1 MRLVL
6 VLVSF
11 IYSSIAIG
19 STYVAIG
26 DSITSGLNSAWF
38 APIGKFSFA
47 TGWGLERNLAS
58 YLNADSVYNVALP
71 GAISGYIQY
80 QADFAHH
87 VQADYVSLTIGAN
100 DVCWGL
106 SGDVLSNVRRL
117 SRQLL
122 AYTHTKKVLVSSIP
136 DLRQVYNVRRNT
148 PSCQLPK
155 LFCHGYFI
163 GDEAYR
169 QKVDNDILATNR
181 NLEKL
186 TKELPNLVYVNISAD
201 TYGQQDISDVD
212 CFHPS
217 PVGQQRIA
225 DAFIKAAIAHGKTG
239 SEE

>member
-1 MRLVL
+1 MRIVL
-6 VLVSF
+6 VLAAL
-11 IYSSIAIG
+11 IYSNVALAL
-19 STYVAIG
+19 TYVAIG
-26 DSITSGLNSAWF
+26 DSITSGLNSEWF
-38 APIGKFSFA
+38 APVGKYSFG
-47 TGWGLERNLAS
+47 TGWGLERNFAS
-58 YLNADSVYNVALP
+58 YLNADQVYNVALP

-87 VQADYVSLTIGAN
+87 VKADYVSLTIGAN

-106 SGDVLSNVRRL
+106 SADVLNSVRKL

-122 AYTHTKKVLVSSIP
+122 AYTHTKKIIVSSVP
-136 DLRQVYNVRRNT
+136 DLRQVYNLRRDT
-148 PSCQLPK
+148 ASCQLPK

-169 QKVDNDILATNR
+169 QRVDNDVLSLNR

-186 TKELPNLVYVNISAD
+186 QVELPNFVFVDITAD
-201 TYGQQDISDVD
+201 AYTQDDISSVD

-217 PVGQQRIA
+217 ARGQQRIA
-225 DAFIKAAIAHGKTG
+225 NRFIESFINHGKRG